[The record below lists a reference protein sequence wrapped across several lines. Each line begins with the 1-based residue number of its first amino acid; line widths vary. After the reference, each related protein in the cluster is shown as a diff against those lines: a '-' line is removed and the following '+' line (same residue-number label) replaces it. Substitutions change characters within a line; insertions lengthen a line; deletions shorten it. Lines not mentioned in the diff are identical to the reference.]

1 MDELSFF
8 ILIRRLRRHL
18 PLSWGRLK
26 EGVKFISDAKTLN
39 EEIELF
45 WLDE

>member
-18 PLSWGRLK
+18 PLSWGRLW
-26 EGVKFISDAKTLN
+26 EGVKFIGDAKTLN
-39 EEIELF
+39 EEIREF
-45 WLDE
+45 WMS